1 MLFQHPANA
10 QIADTTGASL
20 YRIHVQDVLQIRN
33 MQNVKYIADDPTST
47 QGSRNADEG
56 QTYTVEPDGTV
67 GLPVLGRI
75 KIAGLTR
82 FDAETKLDQLYGE
95 KLIKDPVM
103 QIKIIN
109 LKVTLMGEVRAPGN
123 YPLLKDQ
130 TSLVEILGEAG
141 GVTDKA
147 DAQTVKVVRGNPN
160 NPQVFE
166 VDLSKVN
173 ALSFMMES
181 HDIVYVVKNKHAIR
195 NEKMQNFTTTAQPA
209 LLLLNTVLLAFTLAR
224 Q

>member
-10 QIADTTGASL
+10 QVSDTSGASL
-20 YRIHVQDVLQIRN
+20 YRIHVQDVLQIKN

-47 QGSRNADEG
+47 QGSRNDDEG

-82 FDAETKLDQLYGE
+82 FDAENKLDQLYGE
-95 KLIKDPVM
+95 KLIKNPVI
-103 QIKIIN
+103 QVKIIN
-109 LKVTLMGEVRAPGN
+109 LKVTLMGEVRTPGN

-130 TSLVEILGEAG
+130 TSLVEVLGEAG

-147 DAQTVKVVRGNPN
+147 DAQTVKVVRGNPA

-166 VDLSKVN
+166 IDLSKLN
-173 ALSFMMES
+173 ALTFMMES
-181 HDIVYVVKNKHAIR
+181 HDIVYVVKNKRAVR